1 MSQEAAYG
9 KTEQCRTGFDV
20 IISVNF
26 LESSKF
32 WKSPVL
38 GLKNYGERR

>member
-1 MSQEAAYG
+1 MQDKRQEIMSQEAAYG

-32 WKSPVL
+32 
-38 GLKNYGERR
+38 